1 MVIKDRSPFTPGNPV
16 PVELFVGRTT
26 QLEEILKNVKQAR
39 TGKQENIFL
48 AGERG
53 IGKSSFA
60 KFVCNMA
67 CKERLLSV
75 HVFLGQVTSLDEM
88 VRRIFEELIKVS
100 NTQSWYEKISDY
112 FRDKIQ
118 QIDLFGV
125 AVSFNPSKEE
135 TRELVNKF
143 DEAIANIAEKIKP
156 EKSGL
161 FIVLDDIDTISR
173 TPDFANW
180 YKSFVD
186 KVATHFDYFPICI
199 MLIGLPEFRDNLSKN
214 QPSLMRVFRVV
225 EIEKLQDPEVRDFF
239 SRAFKKVNIEVEES
253 AMSIMVKYSS
263 GLPTIMHE
271 IGDAIFWI
279 DTDGIVKVD
288 DVVNG
293 VFVAAGNIGKKY
305 LDPLVYRAIR
315 SEKYRSILRKLG
327 ESQLSKSPDLRFK
340 KTDIV
345 AKLTPEEKGVFDNFL
360 RKMGELGV
368 IIADKES
375 ERGTYKFIND
385 IYLVSIL
392 MESLEHRSKAK

>member
-1 MVIKDRSPFTPGNPV
+1 MKDRSPFTPGNPV
-16 PVELFVGRTT
+16 PVELFVGRSS

-67 CKERLLSV
+67 CKEKLLSV

-88 VRRIFEELIKVS
+88 VRRVFEELIKVS
-100 NTQSWYEKISDY
+100 NTQSWYEKISGY
-112 FRDKIQ
+112 FKDKIQ

-125 AVSFNPSKEE
+125 AVSFNPSEE
-135 TRELVNKF
+135 DTRDIVNNF
-143 DEAIANIAEKIKP
+143 SFALSNIAEKIKP

-161 FIVLDDIDTISR
+161 FIVLDDIDAISK
-173 TPDFANW
+173 TPEFANW

-186 KVATHFDYFPICI
+186 RVATHSNFFPICI

-225 EIEKLQDPEVRDFF
+225 EIEKLQDQEVRDFF
-239 SRAFKKVNIEVEES
+239 ERAFKKVNILVEEQ
-253 AMSIMVKYSS
+253 AMKIMVKYSS

-271 IGDAIFWI
+271 IGDAIFWV
-279 DTDGIVKVD
+279 DTDGIVNVD
-288 DVVNG
+288 DVGKG
-293 VFVAAGNIGKKY
+293 VIIAAGNIGKKY

-327 ESQLSKSPDLRFK
+327 ESPESRFK

-345 AKLTPEEKGVFDNFL
+345 AKLTPEEKKVFDNFL
-360 RKMGELGV
+360 RKMRELGV
-368 IIADKES
+368 IIADQES
-375 ERGTYKFIND
+375 DRGTYKFIND
-385 IYLVSIL
+385 IYPVYIF
-392 MESLEHRSKAK
+392 MEGLEHRCKAK

>member
-1 MVIKDRSPFTPGNPV
+1 MIMKDRSPFTPGNPV
-16 PVELFVGRTT
+16 PVELFVGRSS

-67 CKERLLSV
+67 CKEKLLSV

-88 VRRIFEELIKVS
+88 VRRVFEELIKVS
-100 NTQSWYEKISDY
+100 NTQSWYEKISGY
-112 FRDKIQ
+112 FKDKIQ

-125 AVSFNPSKEE
+125 AVSFNPSEE
-135 TRELVNKF
+135 DTRELVNNF
-143 DEAIANIAEKIKP
+143 SFALSNIAEKIKP

-161 FIVLDDIDTISR
+161 FIVLDDIDTISK
-173 TPDFANW
+173 TPEFANW

-186 KVATHFDYFPICI
+186 RVATHSDFFPICI

-225 EIEKLQDPEVRDFF
+225 EIEKLQDQEVRDFF
-239 SRAFKKVNIEVEES
+239 ERAFKKVNILVEEQ
-253 AMSIMVKYSS
+253 AMKIMVKYSS

-271 IGDAIFWI
+271 IGDAIFWV
-279 DTDGIVKVD
+279 DTDGIVNVD
-288 DVVNG
+288 DVGKG
-293 VFVAAGNIGKKY
+293 VIIAAGNIGKKY

-327 ESQLSKSPDLRFK
+327 ESPESRFK

-345 AKLTPEEKGVFDNFL
+345 AKLTPEEKKVFDNFL
-360 RKMGELGV
+360 RKMRELGV
-368 IIADKES
+368 IIADQES
-375 ERGTYKFIND
+375 DRGTYKFIND
-385 IYLVSIL
+385 IYPVYIF
-392 MESLEHRSKAK
+392 MEGLEHRYKAK

>member
-67 CKERLLSV
+67 CKEKLLSV

-100 NTQSWYEKISDY
+100 NTQSWYDKISDY
-112 FRDKIQ
+112 FKDKIQ

-135 TRELVNKF
+135 AHELVNKF
-143 DEAIANIAEKIKP
+143 DDAIVNIAEKIKP
-156 EKSGL
+156 EKGGL
-161 FIVLDDIDTISR
+161 FIVLDDIDTMSK

-199 MLIGLPEFRDNLSKN
+199 MLIGLPEFRDNLSRN

-239 SRAFKKVNIEVEES
+239 SRAFKKVNIEVEDS
-253 AMSIMVKYSS
+253 AMKIMVKYSS

-279 DTDGIVKVD
+279 DTDGIIKVD
-288 DVVNG
+288 DVVKG
-293 VFVAAGNIGKKY
+293 VVVAAGNIGKKY

-327 ESQLSKSPDLRFK
+327 ESSETHFK
-340 KTDIV
+340 KSELV
-345 AKLTPEEKGVFDNFL
+345 AKLTPEEKRVFDNFL
-360 RKMGELGV
+360 RKMRELGV
-368 IIADKES
+368 IISDQES
-375 ERGTYKFIND
+375 DRGTYKFIND
-385 IYLVSIL
+385 IYPVYIL
-392 MESLEHRSKAK
+392 MERLEHRSKGK

>member
-1 MVIKDRSPFTPGNPV
+1 MKDRSPFTPGNPV
-16 PVELFVGRTT
+16 PVELFVGRSS

-67 CKERLLSV
+67 CKEKLLSV

-88 VRRIFEELIKVS
+88 VRRVFEELIKVS
-100 NTQSWYEKISDY
+100 NTQSWYEKISGY
-112 FRDKIQ
+112 FKDKIQ

-125 AVSFNPSKEE
+125 AVSFNPSEE
-135 TRELVNKF
+135 DTRDLVNNF
-143 DEAIANIAEKIKP
+143 SFALSNIAEKIKP

-161 FIVLDDIDTISR
+161 FIVLDDIDAISK
-173 TPDFANW
+173 TPEFANW

-186 KVATHFDYFPICI
+186 RVATHSEFFPICI

-225 EIEKLQDPEVRDFF
+225 EIEKLQDQEVRDFF
-239 SRAFKKVNIEVEES
+239 ERAFKKVDIQVEEQ
-253 AMSIMVKYSS
+253 AMKIMVKYSS

-271 IGDAIFWI
+271 IGDAIFWV
-279 DTDGIVKVD
+279 DTDGIVNGD
-288 DVVNG
+288 DVGKG
-293 VFVAAGNIGKKY
+293 VIIAAGNIGKKY

-327 ESQLSKSPDLRFK
+327 ESPNSRFK
-340 KTDIV
+340 KTDV
-345 AKLTPEEKGVFDNFL
+345 AAKLTPEEKKVFDNFL
-360 RKMGELGV
+360 RKMRELGV
-368 IIADKES
+368 IMADQES
-375 ERGTYKFIND
+375 DRGTYKFIND
-385 IYLVSIL
+385 IYPVYIF
-392 MESLEHRSKAK
+392 MEGLEHRFKAK

>member
-1 MVIKDRSPFTPGNPV
+1 MIMKDRSPFTPGNPV
-16 PVELFVGRTT
+16 PVELFVGRSS

-67 CKERLLSV
+67 CKEKLLSV

-88 VRRIFEELIKVS
+88 VRRVFEELIKVS
-100 NTQSWYEKISDY
+100 NTQSWYEKISGY
-112 FRDKIQ
+112 FKDKIQ

-125 AVSFNPSKEE
+125 AVSFNPSEE
-135 TRELVNKF
+135 DTRDIVNNF
-143 DEAIANIAEKIKP
+143 SFALSNIAEKIKP

-161 FIVLDDIDTISR
+161 FIVLDDIDAISK
-173 TPDFANW
+173 TPEFANW

-186 KVATHFDYFPICI
+186 RVATHSDFFPICI

-225 EIEKLQDPEVRDFF
+225 EIEKLQDQEVRDFF
-239 SRAFKKVNIEVEES
+239 ERAFKKVNILVEEQ
-253 AMSIMVKYSS
+253 AMKIMVKYSS

-271 IGDAIFWI
+271 IGDAIFWV
-279 DTDGIVKVD
+279 DTDGIVNVD
-288 DVVNG
+288 DVGKG
-293 VFVAAGNIGKKY
+293 VIIAAGNIGKKY

-327 ESQLSKSPDLRFK
+327 ESPESRFK

-345 AKLTPEEKGVFDNFL
+345 AKLTPEEKKVFDNFL
-360 RKMGELGV
+360 RKMRELGV
-368 IIADKES
+368 IIADQES
-375 ERGTYKFIND
+375 DRGTYKFIND
-385 IYLVSIL
+385 IYPVYIF
-392 MESLEHRSKAK
+392 MEGLEHRYKAK

>member
-1 MVIKDRSPFTPGNPV
+1 MIMKDRSPFTPGNPV
-16 PVELFVGRTT
+16 PVELFVGRSS

-67 CKERLLSV
+67 CKEKLLSV

-88 VRRIFEELIKVS
+88 VRRVFEELIKVS
-100 NTQSWYEKISDY
+100 NTQSWYEKISGY
-112 FRDKIQ
+112 FKDKIQ

-125 AVSFNPSKEE
+125 AVSFNPSEE
-135 TRELVNKF
+135 DTRDIVNNF
-143 DEAIANIAEKIKP
+143 SFALSNIAEKIKP

-161 FIVLDDIDTISR
+161 FIVLDDIDAISK
-173 TPDFANW
+173 TPEFANW

-186 KVATHFDYFPICI
+186 RVATHSNFFPICI

-225 EIEKLQDPEVRDFF
+225 EIEKLQDQEVRDFF
-239 SRAFKKVNIEVEES
+239 ERAFKKVNILVEEQ
-253 AMSIMVKYSS
+253 AMKIMVKYSS

-271 IGDAIFWI
+271 IGDAIFWV
-279 DTDGIVKVD
+279 DTDGIVNVD
-288 DVVNG
+288 DVGKG
-293 VFVAAGNIGKKY
+293 VIIAAGNIGKKY

-327 ESQLSKSPDLRFK
+327 ESPESRFK

-345 AKLTPEEKGVFDNFL
+345 AKLTPEEKKVFDNFL
-360 RKMGELGV
+360 RKMRELGV
-368 IIADKES
+368 IIADQES
-375 ERGTYKFIND
+375 DRGTYKFIND
-385 IYLVSIL
+385 IYPVYIF
-392 MESLEHRSKAK
+392 MEGLEHRCKAK

>member
-1 MVIKDRSPFTPGNPV
+1 M
-16 PVELFVGRTT
+16 
-26 QLEEILKNVKQAR
+26 
-39 TGKQENIFL
+39 

-67 CKERLLSV
+67 CKEKLLSV

-112 FRDKIQ
+112 FKDKIQ

-125 AVSFNPSKEE
+125 AVSFNPSREE
-135 TRELVNKF
+135 ARELVNKF
-143 DEAIANIAEKIKP
+143 DDAIANIAEKIKP

-161 FIVLDDIDTISR
+161 FIVLDDIDTISK

-199 MLIGLPEFRDNLSKN
+199 MLIGLPEFRDNLSRN

-239 SRAFKKVNIEVEES
+239 SRAFKKVNIGVEES
-253 AMSIMVKYSS
+253 AMKIMVKYSS

-279 DTDGIVKVD
+279 DTDGIIKVD
-288 DVVNG
+288 DVVKG
-293 VFVAAGNIGKKY
+293 VVVAAGNIGKKY

-327 ESQLSKSPDLRFK
+327 DSSEPRFK
-340 KTDIV
+340 KNEIV
-345 AKLTPEEKGVFDNFL
+345 AKLTPEEKRVFDNFL
-360 RKMGELGV
+360 RKMRELGV
-368 IIADKES
+368 IISDQES
-375 ERGTYKFIND
+375 DRGTYKFIND
-385 IYLVSIL
+385 IYPVYIL